1 MKQVSVVLK
10 NEAGLHARPASMFTR
25 TAAKYQCKIKVVKG
39 EQEVNPK
46 SILSLLTMNARKGD
60 NITII
65 ADGIDENEAITA
77 LQNLVENNFAE

>member
-25 TAAKYQCKIKVVKG
+25 TAAKYQCNIKVVKG

-46 SILSLLTMNARKGD
+46 NILSLITMNVRKGES
-60 NITII
+60 ITII
-65 ADGIDENEAITA
+65 ADGIDENEAVAA
-77 LQNLVENNFAE
+77 LQSLVENNFPE